1 MLQKILMPKLGLTMT
16 EGQIVEWLVAVGSPF
31 KAEDGLFVVETEK
44 VATEIPAEADGVLA
58 EITVEPGQAVNV
70 GDVVG
75 YWQAAGDAPDQILA
89 GVKKAVV
96 GAVPPPMSLA
106 PVAELVASVTPAPA
120 DGTRVPVTPLAR
132 RLAQQLDV
140 SLANIAGSGPGRR
153 IKAADVQAAAAVI
166 AAAARP
172 LAVAASAPLEQASR
186 STPTSVQATIARRLA
201 AAKQQVP
208 HFYLAVDAQV
218 SRLLKLRAD
227 LNAMD
232 GMARL
237 TLNHFIVAAVGRALL
252 DLPDANRVW
261 SDDAILSFS
270 GTDVGVAVTTER
282 GLFVPVVRDAGR
294 VPLMEVARRTR
305 AQVEQA
311 RNGRLTAN
319 DMSGGAITVS
329 NAGMFNVKYMTSIIN
344 PGQAMILGVG
354 SISQAF
360 RPDADGRP
368 ELRDEMGLVLACD
381 HRILDGVSGL
391 KFLNCVVAYLE
402 QPMKL
407 LLNA

>member
-1 MLQKILMPKLGLTMT
+1 MRQKILMPKLGLTMT
-16 EGQIVEWLVAVGSPF
+16 EGQVVEWLVAVGSPF

-44 VATEIPAEADGVLA
+44 VATEVPAEADGVLA
-58 EITVEPGQAVNV
+58 EITVGPGQAVNV

-75 YWQAAGDAPDQILA
+75 YWQAAGDASDKILA
-89 GVKKAVV
+89 GVKKAVL

-106 PVAELVASVTPAPA
+106 PVAGLVASVTPTAP

-172 LAVAASAPLEQASR
+172 LPVAASAPLEQASR

-227 LNAMD
+227 LTAMD

-294 VPLMEVARRTR
+294 VPLMEVARRAR

-319 DMSGGAITVS
+319 DISGGAITVS